1 MSFYIYSHCVSIP
14 KKCTRRDKYIVTK
27 ESFSPVSELYTTVMS
42 LVINSQELDNLSP
55 HLSYLISFSAPF
67 FFAKWPI
74 SNLIVSCTLFNL
86 NLQLRVQLTCSLV
99 LPIYIILSLPQLV
112 FSKYIS
118 LVFLFLLLE
127 IDIEMTISESSQLW
141 QYSNAFSN
149 CSFERTNNRSQRE
162 IKGEMKSLVPTFQ
175 SEKEERE
182 VHNRPKYEKIQLTL
196 AQLDST

>member
-1 MSFYIYSHCVSIP
+1 MQKSSALLIAHFVSFYFYSHCVSIP

-99 LPIYIILSLPQLV
+99 VYLYKYILLPFPQLV
-112 FSKYIS
+112 FLKYIS

-127 IDIEMTISESSQLW
+127 IDIEMTISESSPAYIPNFGNIRMHFLI
-141 QYSNAFSN
+141 AHL
-149 CSFERTNNRSQRE
+149 RE
-162 IKGEMKSLVPTFQ
+162 LITDHR
-175 SEKEERE
+175 EK
-182 VHNRPKYEKIQLTL
+182 
-196 AQLDST
+196 